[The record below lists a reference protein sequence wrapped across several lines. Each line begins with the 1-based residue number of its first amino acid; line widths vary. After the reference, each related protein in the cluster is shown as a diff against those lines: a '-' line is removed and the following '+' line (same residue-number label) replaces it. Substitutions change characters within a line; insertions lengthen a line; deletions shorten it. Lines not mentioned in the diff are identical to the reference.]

1 MARCVLRTEWGP
13 LRSIA
18 WTGLRG
24 VALFLNSI
32 GSADLLGRRMYI
44 TPCSAMLG
52 TERGRIVD
60 GRWGYRVARSR
71 NEICV
76 TRGPTSPGL
85 ALLLLSSA
93 QPDAVQFCSRRVA
106 RYIIQLCHSSY
117 THGPAKVRRG
127 QRANRSNE
135 RGEGGKETGR
145 RRPLLFLL
153 RAGNVVFCE

>member
-1 MARCVLRTEWGP
+1 
-13 LRSIA
+13 
-18 WTGLRG
+18 
-24 VALFLNSI
+24 
-32 GSADLLGRRMYI
+32 MYI

-52 TERGRIVD
+52 TEGGRIVD
-60 GRWGYRVARSR
+60 GRWGYRVAGSR

-93 QPDAVQFCSRRVA
+93 QPGAVQFSSRRVA

-127 QRANRSNE
+127 ERANRSNE
-135 RGEGGKETGR
+135 RGGERDRKTASPSLPPTSWQR
-145 RRPLLFLL
+145 RI
-153 RAGNVVFCE
+153 CE